1 MNTRAPKRWTA
12 AGDRNATKQ
21 SEENECRRFGFG
33 GGAPSALAPAA
44 AAEAEE
50 EEGPPMERDLT
61 KPVFYVVPFAW
72 LDNLMPARK
81 GEEAMQA
88 IVKEHQARID
98 DNSYPV
104 FYVVPKPLI
113 TSVFPKYKDAN
124 SQSSAPP
131 ALSRGRC
138 GCG

>member
-1 MNTRAPKRWTA
+1 
-12 AGDRNATKQ
+12 
-21 SEENECRRFGFG
+21 
-33 GGAPSALAPAA
+33 
-44 AAEAEE
+44 
-50 EEGPPMERDLT
+50 MERDLT

-131 ALSRGRC
+131 ALFRGRC
-138 GCG
+138 GCGRWCLLCVGLFSDCLSFVGSIFLVWAAILVE

>member
-1 MNTRAPKRWTA
+1 
-12 AGDRNATKQ
+12 
-21 SEENECRRFGFG
+21 
-33 GGAPSALAPAA
+33 
-44 AAEAEE
+44 
-50 EEGPPMERDLT
+50 MERDLT
-61 KPVFYVVPFAW
+61 KPVFYIVPFAW

-131 ALSRGRC
+131 ALFRGRWWLWVMVFSLC
-138 GCG
+138 RSLQRLPLFCRLHFPGLGRDPRRVGRRGGGAPDARRPTR

>member
-1 MNTRAPKRWTA
+1 
-12 AGDRNATKQ
+12 
-21 SEENECRRFGFG
+21 
-33 GGAPSALAPAA
+33 
-44 AAEAEE
+44 
-50 EEGPPMERDLT
+50 MERDLT

-124 SQSSAPP
+124 SQSSLFSDC
-131 ALSRGRC
+131 LSFVGSIFLVWAAILVE
-138 GCG
+138 